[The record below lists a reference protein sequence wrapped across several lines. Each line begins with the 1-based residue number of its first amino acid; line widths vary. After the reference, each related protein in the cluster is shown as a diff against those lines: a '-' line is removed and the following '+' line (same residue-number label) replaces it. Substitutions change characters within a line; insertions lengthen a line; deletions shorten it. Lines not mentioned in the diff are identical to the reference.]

1 MKEYIIDFVTGTI
14 VAAVLT
20 LISYSV
26 GLDKTWGDAA
36 QTYGICFVVYIALTL
51 FSKVKKNNKNIIEK

>member
-1 MKEYIIDFVTGTI
+1 MNEYVIDFITGTI

-20 LISYSV
+20 LISYIV
-26 GLDKTWGDAA
+26 GFDKTWDDAA

-51 FSKVKKNNKNIIEK
+51 FSKLKNKNK

>member
-20 LISYSV
+20 LISYIV
-26 GLDKTWGDAA
+26 GLDKTWNDAA
-36 QTYGICFVVYIALTL
+36 QTYGICFVVYIALSL
-51 FSKVKKNNKNIIEK
+51 FGKYKNKNK

>member
-1 MKEYIIDFVTGTI
+1 MKDYLIDFVTGTI

-20 LISYSV
+20 LISYIV
-26 GLDKTWGDAA
+26 GFDKTWADAA

-51 FSKVKKNNKNIIEK
+51 FGKLKNNNK

>member
-20 LISYSV
+20 LISYIV
-26 GLDKTWGDAA
+26 CLDKTWNDAA
-36 QTYGICFVVYIALTL
+36 QTYGICFVVYIALSL
-51 FSKVKKNNKNIIEK
+51 FGKYKNKNK